1 MKSYLRS
8 VLFII
13 LVSFQ
18 AHGQRAKDGNYT
30 VTSAN
35 SVLNSYTTLS
45 SNATIGQSLIS
56 VSSNALNGGFFTTNL
71 AAGDLI
77 LIIQMQGTSMN
88 VDAYAASEYVNS
100 NGQFWGPYTT
110 PFGHLNDWPL
120 FIPLWGEITAYNQTG
135 KFELA
140 QVRSVSGT
148 ATINL
153 TCPLTNNYAISGR
166 VQVIRVPR
174 FANLTINSNTS
185 AVPSLWNGSS
195 GGVLAIEVDGN
206 LVLNANGKISSSGYG
221 FRGGVT
227 EDQTL
232 GAPSG
237 SVNDVGF
244 CASHV
249 ATQGAEKGESI
260 AGFYTEYDLV
270 YSRYCKGAPANG
282 GGGGNNHNAGGGGG
296 SNVGSTTLT
305 YTGKGIPSITY
316 NTNWNLELAGMGG
329 SNSPGGGRGGYSGST
344 SDQNEN
350 TLGPNQIAWGGDYR
364 RKEGGL
370 GGHPIQQDNTRIFV
384 GGGGGAGDQ
393 NNSQGG
399 GGGRGGGITFL
410 KLYGSISGAGTIEA
424 NGANGINANP
434 NGQIAVQASTQ
445 KYGNDGAGGAGGGG
459 SVYISNTNP
468 IPNTITLSA
477 NGGNGGNQ
485 QLSVGLFATS
495 PTNEADGPGGG
506 GGGGYISISSGT
518 PIQQVNGGNS
528 GTTNSTHVINFP
540 PNGATAGSAGITNTN
555 TNFFDIL
562 AANDTLCAGG
572 SVTLNA
578 STIGNPPAGNLIWYT
593 SAFGTTVV
601 ATGNTYTTP
610 VLNTTTTYYIGIC
623 PGSFRRPVT
632 VFVGANPAIT
642 GTPTI
647 VGATCTAS
655 GAITNLSIS
664 GGTQPYSYSWSNN
677 GGNSLNLVAPAG
689 TYILSVQ
696 DALGCSSTSIP
707 YIIPGITGPSLNV
720 SSALIN
726 PQICNGTMGSISG
739 IVSTGTNLSYTWT
752 NTTNN
757 TINPSGLSAGSY
769 VLTVTDGN
777 GCTTSSPSFVVPYVA
792 GPMIDSSALLIQD
805 ENCGQGNGQI
815 SGIIGLGSGIQ
826 YQWNPGNNT
835 NSNLL
840 NVNAGTY
847 TLIVTDT
854 NSCIANA
861 GPFVINNIPGPSI
874 NTNNLLLQ
882 NENCGQ
888 NDGGITGL
896 NVSGGTTPYAYL
908 WSNNSST
915 LALSNLAA
923 GTYSLSVTDAAGC
936 VANIG
941 PLNISSTGGPTIDT
955 TNMIV
960 TPVDC
965 IGTWGSITGITAPN
979 PALTISWNNQTTTF
993 DNSSLSAGSYTLTV
1007 TDGNNCVST
1016 ITVIV
1021 PQNTPILINESQA
1034 TVIQPTC
1041 LVLGSITGITV
1052 SGGTNNYAYQWN
1064 PSNGAA
1070 LNNTNIPAGNY
1081 QLIIVDL
1088 GNGCTDTSTFYVL
1101 NPPSYP
1107 TAGIGFSP
1115 VDPDVGENIT
1125 FTNTSTNYISESWSI
1140 GGINYGYSPIDS
1152 SFSAGVYPVSLIVTN
1167 SQGCTD
1173 TVSILVTV
1181 YDELTFPNVITPNG
1195 DLANENLIIEALK
1208 PNSSVT
1214 ILNRWGIEVFYS
1226 SNYQNNWNGSDQS
1239 GEALTAGVYTVI
1251 FQDTDQNVQ
1260 YFFVH
1265 LIR

>member
-1 MKSYLRS
+1 MKPYLRS
-8 VLFII
+8 LFFIF

-18 AHGQRAKDGNYT
+18 VLGQRAKDGNYT
-30 VTSAN
+30 VTSSN

-45 SNATIGQSLIS
+45 NNATIGQSLIS
-56 VSSNALNGGFFTTNL
+56 VSSNGLNGGFFTTNL

-77 LIIQMQGTSMN
+77 LIIQMQGASLN
-88 VDAYAASEYVNS
+88 VDTYAASEYISS
-100 NGQFWGPYTT
+100 NGQFWGPLTT
-110 PFGHLNDWPL
+110 PIGHLNDWTL
-120 FIPLWGEITAYNQTG
+120 FMPLWGEILAYNQTG

-153 TCPLTNNYAISGR
+153 TCPLINNYAVSGR
-166 VQVIRVPR
+166 VQVVRVPR

-185 AVPSLWNGSS
+185 AVPGLWNGTI

-206 LVLNANGKISSSGYG
+206 LILNTNGKISSSGFG

-237 SVNDVGF
+237 SVNDIGF

-260 AGFYTEYDLV
+260 SGFYTEYDLV
-270 YSRYCKGAPANG
+270 YSRYCKGAAANG

-296 SNVGSTTLT
+296 CNVGSTTLT

-316 NTNWNLELAGMGG
+316 NANWNLELAGMGG
-329 SNSPGGGRGGYSGST
+329 SSSPGGGRGGYSGST

-364 RKEGGL
+364 RKEGGF
-370 GGHPIQQDNTRIFV
+370 GGHPLQQDNTRIFV

-410 KLYGSISGAGTIEA
+410 KLYGSISGSGTIEA

-468 IPNTITLSA
+468 IPNTITVSA

-485 QLSVGLFATS
+485 QLSAGLFATS

-528 GTTNSTHVINFP
+528 GTTNSTQVINFP

-601 ATGNTYTTP
+601 ATGNSYTTP

-632 VFVGANPAIT
+632 VFVGANPTIA

-647 VGATCTAS
+647 VGATCTSS
-655 GAITNLSIS
+655 GTLTNLTIS

-689 TYILSVQ
+689 SYILSVQ
-696 DALGCSSTSIP
+696 DALGCSSTSIA
-707 YIIPGITGPSLNV
+707 YNIPGITGPSLNV
-720 SSALIN
+720 SSVVIN
-726 PQICNGTMGSISG
+726 PQICNGTTGSISG
-739 IVSTGTNLSYTWT
+739 LVSTGTNLSYAWT
-752 NTTNN
+752 NTSNN
-757 TINPSGLSAGSY
+757 AINPNGLSAGSY

-777 GCTTSSPSFVVPYVA
+777 GCTTTSSSFVVPYVA
-792 GPMIDSSALLIQD
+792 GPLIDSSALLIQD

-815 SGIIGLGSGIQ
+815 FGIIGIGSGLQ

-854 NSCIANA
+854 NACIANA

-874 NTNNLLLQ
+874 DTNNLLLQ

-888 NDGGITGL
+888 NDGAITGL
-896 NVSGGTTPYAYL
+896 NVSGGTTPYTYL

-915 LALSNLAA
+915 LSLSNLAA
-923 GTYSLSVTDAAGC
+923 GTYSLNVTDAAGC
-936 VANIG
+936 VANVG

-955 TNMIV
+955 SNMIV

-993 DNSSLSAGSYTLTV
+993 DNSSLSTGTYTLTV

-1021 PQNTPILINESQA
+1021 PQNTPIIINESQA
-1034 TVIQPTC
+1034 AVIQPTC

-1064 PSNGAA
+1064 PSNGTA

-1081 QLIIVDL
+1081 QLIVVDL
-1088 GNGCTDTSTFYVL
+1088 GNGCTDTSSFYVL

-1107 TAGIGFSP
+1107 TAAIGFSP
-1115 VDPDVGENIT
+1115 LDPDVGENIT
-1125 FTNTSTNYISESWSI
+1125 FTNTSTNYISEFWSI
-1140 GGINYGYSPIDS
+1140 GGINYGNSPIDS
-1152 SFSAGVYPVSLIVTN
+1152 SFSVGVYPVSLIVAN

-1214 ILNRWGIEVFYS
+1214 ILNRWGIEVFFS

-1251 FQDTDQNVQ
+1251 FQDPDKNIT

>member
-1 MKSYLRS
+1 MKPYLRS

-88 VDAYAASEYVNS
+88 VDTYAASEYINS

-110 PFGHLNDWPL
+110 PFGHQNDWPL

-166 VQVIRVPR
+166 VQIVRVPR
-174 FANLTINSNTS
+174 FGNLTINSNAST
-185 AVPSLWNGSS
+185 VPSLWNGTS

-206 LVLNANGKISSSGYG
+206 LILNANGKISSSGYG

-227 EDQTL
+227 ENQTL

-350 TLGPNQIAWGGDYR
+350 TLGPNQMAWAGDYR

-410 KLYGSISGAGTIEA
+410 KLYGSISGSGTIEA

-485 QLSVGLFATS
+485 QLSVGLLATS

-528 GTTNSTHVINFP
+528 GTTNSTQVINFP

-555 TNFFDIL
+555 ANFFDIL

-578 STIGNPPAGNLIWYT
+578 STVGNPPTGNLIWYT

-601 ATGNTYTTP
+601 ATGNSYTTP

-632 VFVGANPAIT
+632 VFVGGNPAIT
-642 GTPTI
+642 GTPAI
-647 VGATCTAS
+647 VGATCTSS
-655 GAITNLSIS
+655 GTITNLNIS

-720 SSALIN
+720 SSVVIN
-726 PQICNGTMGSISG
+726 PEICNGTMGSISG
-739 IVSTGTNLSYTWT
+739 IVSTGTNLSYSWT
-752 NTTNN
+752 NTSNN

-777 GCTTSSPSFVVPYVA
+777 GCTASSPSFLVPYVA

-815 SGIIGLGSGIQ
+815 SGIIGIGSGLQ

-882 NENCGQ
+882 DENCGQ
-888 NDGGITGL
+888 NDGAITGL

-915 LALSNLAA
+915 LSLSNLAA
-923 GTYSLSVTDAAGC
+923 GSYSLSVTDAAGC
-936 VANIG
+936 VANVG

-955 TNMIV
+955 SNMII

-993 DNSSLSAGSYTLTV
+993 DNSSLSAGTYTLTV
-1007 TDGNNCVST
+1007 TDGNNCVNT
-1016 ITVIV
+1016 ITVTV
-1021 PQNTPILINESQA
+1021 PQNTPIVINESQA
-1034 TVIQPTC
+1034 AVIQPTC

-1052 SGGTNNYAYQWN
+1052 SGGTNNYACQWN
-1064 PSNGAA
+1064 PTNGTA

-1081 QLIIVDL
+1081 QLIVVDL
-1088 GNGCTDTSTFYVL
+1088 GNGCTDTSSFYVL

-1115 VDPDVGENIT
+1115 LDPDVGENIT
-1125 FTNTSTNYISESWSI
+1125 FTNTSTNYISESWNI
-1140 GGINYGYSPIDS
+1140 GGINYGNSPIDS
-1152 SFSAGVYPVSLIVTN
+1152 SFSAGVYPISLTVTN

-1173 TVSILVTV
+1173 TISILVTV

-1208 PNSSVT
+1208 PNSSIT
-1214 ILNRWGIEVFYS
+1214 ILNRWGVEVFFS
-1226 SNYQNNWNGSDQS
+1226 NNYQNNWNGSDQS

-1251 FQDTDQNVQ
+1251 FQDPDQNIQ

>member
-1 MKSYLRS
+1 MKRCLRS
-8 VLFII
+8 ALFII

-18 AHGQRAKDGNYT
+18 ALSQRAKDGNYT

-35 SVLNSYTTLS
+35 LVLNSYTTLS

-56 VSSNALNGGFFTTNL
+56 VNSNALNGGFFTTNL

-153 TCPLTNNYAISGR
+153 TCPLSNNYAISGR
-166 VQVIRVPR
+166 VQVVRVPR

-195 GGVLAIEVDGN
+195 GGVIAIEVDGN

-296 SNVGSTTLT
+296 ANVGSTTLT

-316 NTNWNLELAGMGG
+316 NANWNLELAGMGG

-468 IPNTITLSA
+468 IPNTIALSA

-485 QLSVGLFATS
+485 QLSAGLLATS

-528 GTTNSTHVINFP
+528 GTSNSTQVINFP

-578 STIGNPPAGNLIWYT
+578 STIGNPPTGNLIWYT

-601 ATGNTYTTP
+601 ATGNSYTTP

-632 VFVGANPAIT
+632 VFVGANPTIT

-647 VGATCTAS
+647 VGATCTSS
-655 GAITNLSIS
+655 GTLTNLTIS

-726 PQICNGTMGSISG
+726 PQICNGIMGSISG

-752 NTTNN
+752 NTANN

-777 GCTTSSPSFVVPYVA
+777 GCTTTSPSFVVPYVA

-840 NVNAGTY
+840 NVNAGAY

-854 NSCIANA
+854 NTCIANA

-882 NENCGQ
+882 DENCGQ

-896 NVSGGTTPYAYL
+896 IVSGGTTPYTYL

-915 LALSNLAA
+915 LTLSGLAA
-923 GTYSLSVTDAAGC
+923 GTYSLSVTDAVGC
-936 VANIG
+936 VANVG

-955 TNMIV
+955 SNMIV

-993 DNSSLSAGSYTLTV
+993 DNSSLSAGAYTLTV

-1021 PQNTPILINESQA
+1021 PQNAPILINESQA
-1034 TVIQPTC
+1034 AVIQPTC
-1041 LVLGSITGITV
+1041 LVLGAITGITV

-1064 PSNGAA
+1064 PSNGTA

-1081 QLIIVDL
+1081 QLIVVDL
-1088 GNGCTDTSTFYVL
+1088 GNGCTDTSSFYVL

-1107 TAGIGFSP
+1107 TAAIGFSP
-1115 VDPDVGENIT
+1115 LNPDVGENIT
-1125 FTNTSTNYISESWSI
+1125 FTNTSTNYISEFWSI
-1140 GGINYGYSPIDS
+1140 GGINYGNSPIDS
-1152 SFSAGVYPVSLIVTN
+1152 SFSAGVYIISLTVTN

-1226 SNYQNNWNGSDQS
+1226 SNYQNNWNGSDQN

-1251 FQDTDQNVQ
+1251 FQDPDKNIQ

>member
-1 MKSYLRS
+1 MKLYLLS
-8 VLFII
+8 ALFII

-18 AHGQRAKDGNYT
+18 LFGQRAKDGNYT
-30 VTSAN
+30 LTSSNA
-35 SVLNSYTTLS
+35 VLNSYTTLS

-56 VSSNALNGGFFTTNL
+56 VSSNALNGGVFTTNL
-71 AAGDLI
+71 SAGDLI
-77 LIIQMQGTSMN
+77 LIIQMQGSSMN

-110 PFGHLNDWPL
+110 PIGHLNDWPL

-166 VQVIRVPR
+166 VQVVRVPR
-174 FANLTINSNTS
+174 FGNLTINSNTS
-185 AVPSLWNGSS
+185 AVPSLWNGAS
-195 GGVLAIEVDGN
+195 GGVVAIEVDGN
-206 LVLNANGKISSSGYG
+206 LILNANGKISSSGYG

-296 SNVGSTTLT
+296 CNVGSTALT
-305 YTGKGIPSITY
+305 YTGKGIPSVTY
-316 NTNWNLELAGMGG
+316 NSNWNLELAGMGG
-329 SNSPGGGRGGYSGST
+329 SSSPGGGRGGYSGST

-350 TLGPNQIAWGGDYR
+350 TLGPNQVAWGGDYR

-370 GGHPIQQDNTRIFV
+370 GGHPIQQENTRIFL

-410 KLYGSISGAGTIEA
+410 KLYGSISGSGSIEA

-434 NGQIAVQASTQ
+434 NGQTAIQASTQ

-459 SVYISNTNP
+459 SVYISNTNT
-468 IPNTITLSA
+468 IPNNITLSA

-485 QLSVGLFATS
+485 QLSVGLLATS

-506 GGGGYISISSGT
+506 GGGGYISISSGN

-528 GTTNSTHVINFP
+528 GTTNSSQVTNFP
-540 PNGATAGSAGITNTN
+540 PNGATAGSPGITNIN
-555 TNFFDIL
+555 SNFFDIL
-562 AANDTLCAGG
+562 AANDTLCASG
-572 SVTLNA
+572 SVTLSA
-578 STIGNPPAGNLIWYT
+578 STIGNPPTGNLIWYT
-593 SAFGTTVV
+593 SAFGSTVV
-601 ATGNTYTTP
+601 TTGNSYTTP

-632 VFVGANPAIT
+632 VFVGSNPTIT

-647 VGATCTAS
+647 VGATCAS
-655 GAITNLSIS
+655 SGSLTGLSIS
-664 GGTQPYSYSWSNN
+664 GGTQPYSYAWSNN

-707 YIIPGITGPSLNV
+707 YTIPGITGPSLNV
-720 SSALIN
+720 SLAVIN
-726 PQICNGTMGSISG
+726 PEICNGTMGSISG
-739 IVSTGTNLSYTWT
+739 LVSTGNNLSYAWT
-752 NTTNN
+752 NTSNN
-757 TINPSGLSAGSY
+757 TINPNGLSAGSY
-769 VLTVTDGN
+769 VLTITDGN
-777 GCTTSSPSFVVPYVA
+777 GCTASSPVFVVPYIA
-792 GPMIDSSALLIQD
+792 GPSIDSSALLIQA

-815 SGIIGLGSGIQ
+815 SGIIGLGTGLQ

-840 NVNAGTY
+840 NINAGTY
-847 TLIVTDT
+847 TLVVTDT
-854 NSCIANA
+854 NACTASA
-861 GPFVINNIPGPSI
+861 GPFLINNIPGPSI
-874 NTNNLLLQ
+874 NTNNLILQ

-896 NVSGGTTPYAYL
+896 IVSGGTTPYAYL

-915 LALSNLAA
+915 LSLSNLAA
-923 GTYSLSVTDAAGC
+923 GNYSLTVTDAAGC
-936 VANIG
+936 FENIG
-941 PLNISSTGGPTIDT
+941 PLIISSTGGPAIDT
-955 TNMIV
+955 SNMIV

-965 IGTWGSITGITAPN
+965 NGAWGSITGISAPN

-993 DNSSLSAGSYTLTV
+993 DNSSLSAGAYTLTV

-1021 PQNTPILINESQA
+1021 PQNSPISINESQA
-1034 TVIQPTC
+1034 LVIQPTC
-1041 LVLGSITGITV
+1041 LVLGAITGITV
-1052 SGGTNNYAYQWN
+1052 SGGTNNYAYQWS
-1064 PSNGAA
+1064 PTNGTA
-1070 LNNTNIPAGNY
+1070 LNNINIPAGNY

-1107 TAGIGFSP
+1107 TASIGFSP

-1125 FTNTSTNYISESWSI
+1125 FTNTSINYISESWSI
-1140 GGINYGYSPIDS
+1140 GGINYGNSPIDS
-1152 SFSAGVYPVSLIVTN
+1152 SFSAGVYPISLIVTN

-1226 SNYQNNWNGSDQS
+1226 SNYQNDWNGSDQN
-1239 GEALTAGVYTVI
+1239 GEALTGGVYTVI
-1251 FQDTDQNVQ
+1251 FKNPDQNIQ

>member
-1 MKSYLRS
+1 MKRCLRS
-8 VLFII
+8 ALFII
-13 LVSFQ
+13 LFSFQ
-18 AHGQRAKDGNYT
+18 ALSQRAKDGNYT
-30 VTSAN
+30 VTSSN

-56 VSSNALNGGFFTTNL
+56 VNSNALNGGFFTTNL

-88 VDAYAASEYVNS
+88 VDAYAASEYINS

-110 PFGHLNDWPL
+110 PLGHLNDWPL

-166 VQVIRVPR
+166 VQVVRVPR

-195 GGVLAIEVDGN
+195 GGVIAIEVDGN
-206 LVLNANGKISSSGYG
+206 LILNANGKISSSGYG

-350 TLGPNQIAWGGDYR
+350 TLGPNQTAWGGDYR

-424 NGANGINANP
+424 NGANGVNANP

-518 PIQQVNGGNS
+518 PVQQVNGGNS
-528 GTTNSTHVINFP
+528 GTTNSTQVINFP

-578 STIGNPPAGNLIWYT
+578 STIGNPPTGNLIWYT

-601 ATGNTYTTP
+601 ATGNSYTTP

-632 VFVGANPAIT
+632 VFVGANPTIT

-647 VGATCTAS
+647 LGATCTSS
-655 GAITNLSIS
+655 GTLTNLTIS

-707 YIIPGITGPSLNV
+707 FIIPGITGPSLNV

-726 PQICNGTMGSISG
+726 PQICNGIMGSISG

-752 NTTNN
+752 NTSNN
-757 TINPSGLSAGSY
+757 SINPSGLSAGSY

-815 SGIIGLGSGIQ
+815 SGIIGIGAGLQ

-854 NSCIANA
+854 NACIANA

-882 NENCGQ
+882 DENCGQ

-923 GTYSLSVTDAAGC
+923 GTYSLSVTDAVGC

-941 PLNISSTGGPTIDT
+941 PLNISSIGGPTIDT
-955 TNMIV
+955 SNMIV

-979 PALTISWNNQTTTF
+979 PALTISWNNQSTTF
-993 DNSSLSAGSYTLTV
+993 DNSSLSAGAYTLTV

-1021 PQNTPILINESQA
+1021 PQNAPILINESQA
-1034 TVIQPTC
+1034 AVIQPTC
-1041 LVLGSITGITV
+1041 LVLGAITGITV

-1064 PSNGAA
+1064 PSNGTA

-1081 QLIIVDL
+1081 QLIVVDL
-1088 GNGCTDTSTFYVL
+1088 GNGCTDTSSFYVL

-1107 TAGIGFSP
+1107 TAAIGFSP
-1115 VDPDVGENIT
+1115 LNPDVGENIT
-1125 FTNTSTNYISESWSI
+1125 FTNTSTNYISEFWSI
-1140 GGINYGYSPIDS
+1140 GGINYGNSPIDS
-1152 SFSAGVYPVSLIVTN
+1152 SFSAGVYLISLTVTN

-1226 SNYQNNWNGSDQS
+1226 NNYQNNWNGSDQN

-1251 FQDTDQNVQ
+1251 FQDPDKNIQ